1 MSLKTAVGDGLMDK
15 IAGELGLSECG
26 KNWATACLDPFHDTP
41 IDPFSGY
48 PDNNEAPSVQQ
59 VVKSSYSINAG
70 TVTGN
75 YDAHITWF
83 PYLTGS
89 GGGILYSPT
98 TYTGGPFEFM
108 VTPPLLAPFVGL
120 TVDVVA
126 SGTNT
131 MVQNTNTP
139 VTLDF
144 AVSQT
149 YCVNDW
155 RLVAVGFEVINTTSA
170 LNEQGLV
177 TCYRCP
183 IPQRTS
189 KSGVT
194 AFISQGTGSGSVYFG
209 SGTVIVA
216 SAPPTNIAAAM
227 LLPGSVQWKAK
238 EGAYVVPTLNSTN
251 MTSGEDNTCVIIND
265 SAGASTLRGF
275 GLIQSLVTG
284 APTLN
289 TINFLGPNGVGLT
302 DFNQAGA
309 YFTGLSNSTTLT
321 VNIIHYFERFPS
333 IDIPS
338 DVNLVVLAKPSC
350 RFDPKALE
358 LYSAVI
364 RHMPVGVPQRYNG
377 LGDWFREAVQTAKDI
392 VSPVLSAI
400 PHPIAMMGAGVLN
413 GIAGNISKRYG
424 NEQKEEKSV
433 VPAGRMYNAQGNQS
447 LSSSQPK
454 KTTVAQQLA
463 TLQIKKKKKKP
474 KAGQVM
480 VAQMVKKK
488 K

>member
-1 MSLKTAVGDGLMDK
+1 L
-15 IAGELGLSECG
+15 
-26 KNWATACLDPFHDTP
+26 PF
-41 IDPFSGY
+41 
-48 PDNNEAPSVQQ
+48 
-59 VVKSSYSINAG
+59 
-70 TVTGN
+70 
-75 YDAHITWF
+75 
-83 PYLTGS
+83 LTGS
-89 GGGILYSPT
+89 GGAILYSNS
-98 TYTGGPFEFM
+98 TYNSGAFVFQPS
-108 VTPPLLAPFVGL
+108 TPPVAPFTGL
-120 TVDVVA
+120 VVDVVP
-126 SGTNT
+126 SGTNS

-183 IPQRTS
+183 VPQRSS
-189 KSGVT
+189 KSTIATYLYQSG
-194 AFISQGTGSGSVYFG
+194 GSGAASIGFG
-209 SGTVIVA
+209 SAVVV
-216 SAPPTNIAAAM
+216 SAPPTNLASAM

-238 EGAYVVPTLNSTN
+238 EGAYVVPTINSTN
-251 MTSGEDNTCVIIND
+251 MTSGEDFTCVIIND
-265 SAGASTLRGF
+265 TTPASTMRGMASAGSIT
-275 GLIQSLVTG
+275 TG

-289 TINFLGPNGVGLT
+289 TLTTLAANGVGLT
-302 DFNQAGA
+302 DFNIAGA
-309 YFTGLSNSTTLT
+309 YFSGLSNSTTLT

-350 RFDPKALE
+350 RYDPKALE

-364 RHMPVGVPQRYNG
+364 RHMPVGVPQRFNG

-413 GIAGNISKRYG
+413 GIAGNISKKYG
-424 NEQKEEKSV
+424 KEEKDEKQLSL
-433 VPAGRMYNAQGNQS
+433 PPGRVYQAQGTQF
-447 LSSSQPK
+447 LAPK
-454 KTTVAQQLA
+454 KTSVTQQLA

-474 KAGQVM
+474 KAGQVV